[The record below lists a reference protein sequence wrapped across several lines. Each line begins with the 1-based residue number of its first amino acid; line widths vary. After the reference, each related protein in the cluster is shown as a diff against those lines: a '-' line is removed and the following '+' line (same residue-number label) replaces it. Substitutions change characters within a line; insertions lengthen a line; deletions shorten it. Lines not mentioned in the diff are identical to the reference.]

1 MERGA
6 VPMEPMTRSAGAS
19 DARTAT
25 QENRWLGVA
34 QQVAALV
41 FGPIPERQFTL
52 RYWDSGVSE
61 RPGIEPSRFTLVLT
75 HPGALRRMLL
85 PPSQLHLAE
94 SFIYG
99 DYDIEG
105 DVEAA
110 AATANIIR
118 ARLAKLRT
126 LIRVERLVLGL
137 PRGLGRHGDATRH
150 LGAARSLPR
159 HSLARDAAAVR
170 SHYDVGNDFYLLF
183 LDPRMIYSC
192 AYFDEG
198 VTTLA
203 DAQTAKLDHIC
214 RKLRLAPG
222 ERLLDI
228 GCGWGGLILYA
239 AKHYGVEALGVTL
252 SVPQAGLAEHRI
264 AEAGL
269 SDRCRVEVRDYRDLV
284 NVEPFDK
291 VVSVG
296 MAEHVGW
303 SHLAR
308 YFRDAWRLTRPGGL
322 FLNHCITK
330 DKARRRRPRVP
341 GWRDGVFTKR
351 YVFPDGDLVR
361 LSALATRALD
371 AGFDIRDVESL
382 REHYALTLRAWVRNL
397 ERNEPQAVQL
407 VGRETY
413 RVWRLHMGGAAE
425 GFASKRL
432 NLHQMLLARPD
443 GAGNVTMPATRRDL
457 YQRAAR

>member
-1 MERGA
+1 MDSTTTTVGA
-6 VPMEPMTRSAGAS
+6 AGA
-19 DARTAT
+19 RTQR
-25 QENRWLGVA
+25 QEHRWLGVA
-34 QQVAALV
+34 RHVAALV
-41 FGPIPERQFTL
+41 FGPVPERTFTL

-61 RPGIEPSRFTLVLT
+61 RPGVEPSRYTLVLN

-85 PPSQLHLAE
+85 FPSQLHLAE
-94 SFIYG
+94 SFVYG

-110 AATANIIR
+110 AATATAIR
-118 ARLAKLRT
+118 ARLANLRT
-126 LIRVERLVLGL
+126 LIRVERLVLRL

-150 LGAARSLPR
+150 LGAARTLPR

-170 SHYDVGNDFYLLF
+170 SHYDVGNDFYMLF

-192 AYFDEG
+192 AYFDDG
-198 VTTLA
+198 VATLA
-203 DAQTAKLDHIC
+203 DAQTAKLDYIC

-222 ERLLDI
+222 DRLLDI

-252 SVPQAGLAEHRI
+252 SVPQAELAWHRI
-264 AEAGL
+264 GEAGL

-296 MAEHVGW
+296 MAEHVGE
-303 SHLAR
+303 SQLAR
-308 YFRDAWRLTRPGGL
+308 YFGDAWRLTRPGGL

-330 DKARRRRPRVP
+330 DQARRRRLPRVP
-341 GWRDGVFTKR
+341 GWRDGAFTKR
-351 YVFPDGDLVR
+351 YVFPDGALVR
-361 LSALATRALD
+361 LSTLASRALNV
-371 AGFDIRDVESL
+371 GFDIRDVESL
-382 REHYALTLRAWVRNL
+382 REHYALTLRTWVRNL
-397 ERNEPQAVQL
+397 ERNEPQATRL
-407 VGRETY
+407 VGHETY
-413 RVWRLHMGGAAE
+413 RVWRLYMGGAAE

-432 NLHQMLLARPD
+432 NLHQMLLAKPD
-443 GAGNVTMPATRRDL
+443 GAGTVTVPATRRDL
-457 YQRAAR
+457 YRLR